1 MPERIGVTSHA
12 AECDEA
18 GWLLVNRHEGL
29 VGVVVLVCLA
39 RVVVVGG
46 ANRPHD
52 VSATQAFAD
61 DDEYVVHV
69 KPPVRAATKVAPAR

>member
-1 MPERIGVTSHA
+1 MV
-12 AECDEA
+12 D
-18 GWLLVNRHEGL
+18 RHERL

-46 ANRPHD
+46 VNRAHH

-61 DDEYVVHV
+61 DDENVVHV